1 VANTGNRLLGWLV
14 HAPLLLSGA
23 DKALRVQTLEAIA
36 ETARWLD
43 RNVVRGEDGLARVAG
58 WCAIVATGLLLPEG
72 RPRRLYGEAGLIAA
86 LGEVLGDDGGILS
99 RSPLAQMEAIA
110 LLVRLNACY
119 RAVRSDP
126 PPALEAI
133 LNLMVPPLLALA
145 HGDGSLGSWQGGW
158 SVAAADV
165 AALVAASGVRTRPC
179 AMCGNGAI
187 SAWWRAKACCSL
199 TPPRPRWRAT
209 RATAAPPRWRLN

>member
-1 VANTGNRLLGWLV
+1 
-14 HAPLLLSGA
+14 
-23 DKALRVQTLEAIA
+23 
-36 ETARWLD
+36 
-43 RNVVRGEDGLARVAG
+43 
-58 WCAIVATGLLLPEG
+58 
-72 RPRRLYGEAGLIAA
+72 
-86 LGEVLGDDGGILS
+86 VLGDDGGILS

-158 SVAAADV
+158 SVAADV
-165 AALVAASGVRTRPC
+165 AALVAASGVRTRPLRDVRQWGYQRVVAGKSLLQFDAAPPPLARHARNGC
-179 AMCGNGAI
+179 ASTLAFELSHAGQRDRELRRQRGGRRADAGAAGTGPAPRRRI
-187 SAWWRAKACCSL
+187 PRWCL
-199 TPPRPRWRAT
+199 MMPTPPRC
-209 RATAAPPRWRLN
+209 